1 MNEDK
6 PTYMEIKICWK
17 ELPIKELEFIKV
29 TFENKNYL
37 DVCDRLFNTI
47 HESKIGDVCQ
57 VTYFFDSLNED
68 DVYFT
73 EEEFIEK
80 LNNI

>member
-37 DVCDRLFNTI
+37 DVCERLFQAI

-57 VTYFFDSLNED
+57 VSYYFNPLNE
-68 DVYFT
+68 VEGLLS
-73 EEEFIEK
+73 EEEIIQK
-80 LNNI
+80 INNI